1 MSSTSTITDQH
12 SSVHLV
18 SNDLRSEELVHQ
30 LLDALASLDSTRQT
44 LGDKVS
50 ERVRLE
56 QSKLNAIADRL
67 ARCQSHIR
75 ALTCKQFI

>member
-1 MSSTSTITDQH
+1 MYSSSPTADQL

-18 SNDLRSEELVHQ
+18 PNDLRSEELVHQ
-30 LLDALASLDSTRQT
+30 LLDAIGSLDSTRQA
-44 LGDKVS
+44 LDDKVS

-56 QSKLNAIADRL
+56 QTKLNAIADRL

-75 ALTCKQFI
+75 ALTCKLFL

>member
-1 MSSTSTITDQH
+1 MDSASVTAEQL

-30 LLDALASLDSTRQT
+30 LLDAFASIDSTRQA

-56 QSKLNAIADRL
+56 QTKLNAIADRL

-75 ALTCKQFI
+75 ALTGK